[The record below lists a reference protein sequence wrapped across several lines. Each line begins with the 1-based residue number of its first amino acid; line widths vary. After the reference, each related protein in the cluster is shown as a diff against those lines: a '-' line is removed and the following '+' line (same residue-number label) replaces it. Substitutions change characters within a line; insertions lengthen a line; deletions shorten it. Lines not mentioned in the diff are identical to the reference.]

1 MHCSRF
7 FLQLLPLRCHRRPAA
22 VLLGC
27 VLLAVWPG
35 AAVASAQESTASE
48 SPVFRSEAALLELEV
63 RVTRRGQPVQGL
75 GAERFTVREND
86 KPQKVAFAEYV
97 PGPRAAAERL
107 RQNPAPQ
114 AMGGERVEPV
124 YILIR
129 RSAGAGELNA
139 VHKAIREFLEKN
151 LLPGVHI
158 SIDGLPFTSRKEE
171 LLAVMDAL
179 DGRLKGQDRAKVPL
193 MNRTGMLDDAMRA
206 ERQSTLLLNELYT
219 LTDVVPTSPNAPAG
233 AGPTAL
239 SGVGPASYNP
249 LGTDFSPA
257 TEANMSQRVVETQ
270 MRFFQR
276 QSLRSYVDL
285 MRTLGGL
292 RGRKIIVLFQGSFR
306 VNWAESADLLER
318 IRTEAL
324 RQRVSIYTVDA
335 RGLITNVGLADNPGS
350 AQMAAITLAER
361 AGMESGL
368 MTLADLTGGSYVGG
382 TNNFDLVFRRIYDDL
397 DGYYVIGYYPE
408 DTAKRGRERKIEV
421 QVTEPGTS
429 LAYRKVYFEREDWK
443 RLDEK
448 EKEAELVAALESEA
462 FTGDFPLSV
471 TVDSFL
477 GDGGKTVAVLT
488 VGVPARELNFVANGK
503 VANADVRLA
512 LQLFGEGAA
521 KPTEVNQV
529 FREEYAAR
537 RLAELKDE
545 PFEYLQHYLQIPL
558 TPGNYRLS
566 VVLRDESDGRTGG
579 YRVNLQIPDLA
590 TCMASSSLLL
600 TRYVREEKPGKRE
613 ADELDFLRWAN
624 VRLLPDSSNV
634 VRRGQ
639 RLYGLFEVNQ
649 LDRKAAASGGKIR
662 LMLRRGGEF
671 LKEIPLTTA
680 NSYKEEHR
688 KARFF
693 LDLDTTALTE
703 GIYALYATY
712 ERGDTPE
719 RVTAADSFVVVSG
732 RTAPDTRD
740 AGAPN

>member
-1 MHCSRF
+1 M
-7 FLQLLPLRCHRRPAA
+7 L
-22 VLLGC
+22 LLG
-27 VLLAVWPG
+27 LLARMSLLLRRRRTAGWLGLTLLAAFAG
-35 AAVASAQESTASE
+35 APDGIAQE
-48 SPVFRSEAALLELEV
+48 SPVFRSEAALMELEV
-63 RVTRRGQPVQGL
+63 RVTRRGQPVTGL
-75 GAERFTVREND
+75 NTDRFTVLENNE
-86 KPQKVAFAEYV
+86 PQKVAYAEYV

-107 RQNPAPQ
+107 KQNPNLRA
-114 AMGGERVEPV
+114 ASGERIEPV

-129 RSAGAGELNA
+129 RSAGAGELHA
-139 VHKAIREFLEKN
+139 VHHAIREFIEKE
-151 LLPGVHI
+151 LLPGVQI

-179 DGRLKGQDRAKVPL
+179 DGKLKGEKHGDLAL
-193 MNRTGMLDDAMRA
+193 MNRTGMLDDAMRI
-206 ERQSTLLLNELYT
+206 ERQSTLLLNELYS
-219 LTDVVPTSPNAPAG
+219 LTDVAPTSPNAPAG
-233 AGPTAL
+233 AGPVAL

-249 LGTDFSPA
+249 LGTDFSAA
-257 TEANMSQRVVETQ
+257 TEANMSQRMVETQ

-276 QSLRSYVDL
+276 QGLRTYVDL

-306 VNWAESADLLER
+306 LNWAESADLLDR

-368 MTLADLTGGSYVGG
+368 MTLADLTGGRYVGG
-382 TNNFDLVFRRIYDDL
+382 TNNFDLVFQRIYDDL
-397 DGYYVIGYYPE
+397 DGYYVLGYYPQ
-408 DTAKRGRERKIEV
+408 DTRKRGRERKIEV
-421 QVTEPGTS
+421 MVAEAGTS
-429 LAYRKVYFEREDWK
+429 LAYRKLYFEREEWK
-443 RLDEK
+443 RLSEQEK
-448 EKEAELVAALESEA
+448 QAELLAALQSDS
-462 FTGDFPLSV
+462 FTGDFPIAVSV
-471 TVDSFL
+471 DTFL
-477 GDGGKTVAVLT
+477 GEQGKTVAVLT
-488 VGVPARELNFVANGK
+488 VGLPAREVNFVPAGK

-512 LQLFGEGAA
+512 LQLFAEGAT

-529 FREEYAAR
+529 FREEYSSR
-537 RLAELKDE
+537 RLNELKDE

-579 YRVNLQIPDLA
+579 YRLNLNVPDLA
-590 TCMASSSLLL
+590 TCMAPSSLLL
-600 TRYVREEKPGKRE
+600 TRYAKEIKAPAGE
-613 ADELDFLRWAN
+613 AEDLDFLRWAN

-649 LDRKAAASGGKIR
+649 LDRRAAASGGKMR
-662 LMLRRGGEF
+662 LKLRRGGEF
-671 LKEIPLTTA
+671 LKEIPVTTA
-680 NSYKEEHR
+680 NSYKQAQK

-693 LDLDTTALTE
+693 LDLDTSALTE
-703 GIYALYATY
+703 GVYALYATF

-719 RVTAADSFVVVSG
+719 RATAAESFVVVSG
-732 RTAPDTRD
+732 RSAGDAAQ

>member
-1 MHCSRF
+1 M
-7 FLQLLPLRCHRRPAA
+7 A
-22 VLLGC
+22 VLGTM
-27 VLLAVWPG
+27 
-35 AAVASAQESTASE
+35 AQD
-48 SPVFRSEAALLELEV
+48 SPVFRSESALMELEV
-63 RVTRRGQPVQGL
+63 RVTRRGQPVTGL
-75 GAERFTVREND
+75 TAESFTVLEN
-86 KPQKVAFAEYV
+86 KKAQKVAFVEYV

-107 RQNPAPQ
+107 RQNPNLRAGQ
-114 AMGGERVEPV
+114 GERIEPV

-129 RSAGAGELNA
+129 RSAGAGELYA
-139 VHKAIREFLEKN
+139 VHQAIREFIEKN
-151 LLPGVHI
+151 LLPGVQI

-179 DGRLKGQDRAKVPL
+179 DRRLKGEKRADLAL

-206 ERQSTLLLNELYT
+206 ERQSTLLLNELYS

-233 AGPTAL
+233 AGPQAL

-249 LGTDFSPA
+249 LGTDFSA
-257 TEANMSQRVVETQ
+257 ASETNMSQRLVETQ

-285 MRTLGGL
+285 MQTLGGL

-306 VNWAESADLLER
+306 VNWADSADLLDR

-335 RGLITNVGLADNPGS
+335 RGLVTNVGLADNPGS
-350 AQMAAITLAER
+350 AQMAAITVAER

-368 MTLADLTGGSYVGG
+368 MTLADLTGGRYVGG
-382 TNNFDLVFRRIYDDL
+382 TNNFDLVFQRIYDDL
-397 DGYYVIGYYPE
+397 DGYYVLGYYPE
-408 DTAKRGRERKIEV
+408 DSSKRGRERKIEV
-421 QVTEPGTS
+421 KVAEAGTS
-429 LAYRKVYFEREDWK
+429 LAYRKVYFEREEWAKLSD
-443 RLDEK
+443 K
-448 EKEAELVAALESEA
+448 EKQAELLSALQAESY
-462 FTGDFPLSV
+462 TGDFPLSV

-477 GDGGKTVAVLT
+477 GEDHKTVAVLT
-488 VGVPARELNFVANGK
+488 VGIPAREVNFVARGNI
-503 VANADVRLA
+503 ANADVRLA
-512 LQLFGEGAA
+512 LQLFAEGATV
-521 KPTEVNQV
+521 PTEVNQV
-529 FREEYAAR
+529 FREEYSTR

-545 PFEYLQHYLQIPL
+545 PFEFLQHYLQIPL

-566 VVLRDESDGRTGG
+566 VVLRDESDGRTGA
-579 YRVNLQIPDLA
+579 YRVKLQAPDLA
-590 TCMASSSLLL
+590 TCMAPSSLLL
-600 TRYVREEKPGKRE
+600 TRYVKELKPAEGD
-613 ADELDFLRWAN
+613 AGDLDFLRWAN

-649 LDRKAAASGGKIR
+649 LDRDAAASGGKMR
-662 LMLRRGGEF
+662 LQMRRGAEF

-680 NSYKEEHR
+680 SSYKEAQK

-693 LDLDTTALTE
+693 LDLDTSTLDE
-703 GIYALYATY
+703 GVYALYATF

-732 RTAPDTRD
+732 RSPAESEGS
-740 AGAPN
+740 AQ